1 MEETLRT
8 RALLARRAF
17 AGVAALTVA
26 AVVAGCGGAAP
37 SSPPPASG
45 QAGAGFPRTVKHAM
59 GETTIAA
66 APKKIAALDSSYVDA
81 AFALET
87 EVVAFTLF
95 PLTGDKFPDYLKA
108 EAEVYG
114 RNAKAVGS
122 LEQPKVEETLALN
135 PDLIV
140 SAKVRHEQLYGQ
152 LSARKPAVFSQTT
165 GLTWKD
171 NIRLLGTALGKEDL
185 ADKKIKGYEERA
197 RKLGESIRAKA
208 GKNPTISVVRFVN
221 GPTRLYTP
229 NSFVG
234 IVLKDAGLAR
244 PASQD
249 DSKAKDISVNVAEE
263 RILDADA
270 DAIFV
275 SAFPD
280 AKGDSAKAKEKYLAN
295 PLWKQ
300 LKGKVTDVQDGTWI
314 ASVSLQG
321 AHAVLDDLAK
331 AFGVDPAKS

>member
-1 MEETLRT
+1 MG
-8 RALLARRAF
+8 RRVF

-26 AVVAGCGGAAP
+26 AVVAGCGGGTAP
-37 SSPPPASG
+37 GSQPPASG

-66 APKKIAALDSSYVDA
+66 APKKVAALDSSYVDA

-114 RNAKAVGS
+114 RNAKAVGT

-171 NIRLLGTALGKEDL
+171 NIRLLGTALGKEEL
-185 ADKKIKGYEERA
+185 ADRKIKAYEERA
-197 RKLGESIRAKA
+197 RKVGDAIRAKA

-270 DAIFV
+270 DHVFV
-275 SAFPD
+275 SVFPD

-321 AHAVLDDLAK
+321 AHAILDDLAK
-331 AFGVDPAKS
+331 AFGVDPARS